1 MRHLGNW
8 KAKRLVIL
16 VWIYLKYL
24 FGLASTSLVS
34 CDIFQWRIDSKCF
47 LVSWID
53 LIEEFKVLDLWESTT
68 CTFFSTFLIIIEES
82 IRCLSEVSHFSFLRC
97 ELTLRHTT
105 DVEVL
110 AVWWRMEEVLDRHK
124 EIRVR
129 IFMYVY
135 VKFWNMFWYFC
146 VCTSASI
153 AFYPYYL
160 LPKIRS
166 IQRCRFLET
175 LGDSS
180 AYCIRNTNS

>member
-1 MRHLGNW
+1 MRHLGKW
-8 KAKRLVIL
+8 KTEKLVIFI
-16 VWIYLKYL
+16 WIYLKFL
-24 FGLASTSLVS
+24 FDLASTSLVS
-34 CDIFQWRIDSKCF
+34 CDIFQRSIDSKCF

-68 CTFFSTFLIIIEES
+68 CTFFSTFLIIIKES

-110 AVWWRMEEVLDRHK
+110 AIWWRMEEVLDRHK

-129 IFMYVY
+129 IFVFLC
-135 VKFWNMFWYFC
+135 VLLWNKFCYFC
-146 VCTSASI
+146 ARTSASI
-153 AFYPYYL
+153 AFYPYCL

-166 IQRCRFLET
+166 IHRCRFLET
-175 LGDSS
+175 LGDSN
-180 AYCIRNTNS
+180 AYRIRNTNS